1 MKLSAR
7 KKLLT
12 LAAMWVKTNA
22 HVLRVIASLFFILA
36 FFMGVLWIAGK
47 EVEPV
52 AYVFGLSSS
61 FFFACPSIAELIA
74 PSRKPIRYMSYNEL
88 LAFVETTDAY
98 SDWSCIRTN
107 WAEEAFSKEDPRLR
121 IRTRSDNE
129 GLHIKGFDEPW
140 AKKFPDPV
148 AHSYWYELTYDG
160 ALIDR
165 FIMVSVDGARAKL
178 PLPNRNTLQVP
189 LIAYRVAQIFD
200 QINTLDKYMERAAL
214 RVSDVA

>member
-1 MKLSAR
+1 MKLSEL
-7 KKLLT
+7 KKLIT
-12 LAAMWVKTNA
+12 LAAMLAKTHA
-22 HVLRVIASLFFILA
+22 HGLRGLGSLFFILA
-36 FFMGVLWIAGK
+36 FLMGLLWIAGN
-47 EVEPV
+47 EVEPI
-52 AYVFGLSSS
+52 AYVFGLISS

-74 PSRKPIRYMSYNEL
+74 PCRKPIRYMNYGEL
-88 LAFVETTDAY
+88 LSFVETTDAY
-98 SDWSCIRTN
+98 SDWSCVRTN

-178 PLPNRNTLQVP
+178 PLPNRNTLEVP

-214 RVSDVA
+214 RVGDVA